1 MDEKLFLPT
10 SVFLSALILAGT
22 IFIVGS
28 GISTQMADLKTGLS
42 VLGTANTGNTGN
54 NGDTGNTQPSGD
66 TGNNQPIQPTPAID
80 LSKLA
85 DDDPVEGNA
94 NAPVTIVEFSDF
106 QCPFCESF
114 YTNTLQQIRKDYVDT
129 GKVKLIFR
137 DFPLSFHPHA
147 QKSAEA
153 AECANLQGKYW
164 EMHDKLFENQTS
176 LDNSSDYISDLKRY
190 AADLKLD
197 TAKFNSCLDNGDTA
211 AEISK
216 DFNDGAAAGISGT
229 PSFFIN
235 GQKIVGAQ
243 PYSAFKAAIDAEL
256 AKAA

>member
-1 MDEKLFLPT
+1 MDEKLYLPT

-28 GISTQMADLKTGLS
+28 GISTQMSDLKTGLA
-42 VLGTANTGNTGN
+42 VLGTANAGNGGN
-54 NGDTGNTQPSGD
+54 DSQPIPD
-66 TGNNQPIQPTPAID
+66 TGNNQPSQPAPTVD
-80 LSKLA
+80 LSNIA
-85 DDDPVEGNA
+85 SDDPVEGNA

-114 YTNTLQQIRKDYVDT
+114 YTNSLLQIRKDYIET
-129 GKVKLIFR
+129 GKAKLIYR

-164 EMHDKLFENQTS
+164 GMHDKLFENQS
-176 LDNSSDYISDLKRY
+176 ALDNSSDYISDLKRY
-190 AADLKLD
+190 AVDLGLNA
-197 TAKFNSCLDNGDTA
+197 TEFNSCLDNGDTA
-211 AEISK
+211 SEIQADLS
-216 DFNDGAAAGISGT
+216 DGSNAGVSGT
-229 PSFFIN
+229 PTFFIN

-243 PYSAFKAAIDAEL
+243 PYSAFKAAIDAAL
-256 AKAA
+256 AESA